1 MLFYL
6 TIKNF
11 KRQREKLT
19 LTVIK
24 QMKLVFMI
32 NQLKIKM
39 KRKSRKLGPT
49 LLFRI
54 KQTMR
59 HALYFNEN
67 FTDH

>member
-39 KRKSRKLGPT
+39 KRK
-49 LLFRI
+49 
-54 KQTMR
+54 
-59 HALYFNEN
+59 
-67 FTDH
+67 